1 MNYELLNNV
10 VNYIENNLDEDI
22 DFNELGKISGM
33 NIFILERIF
42 AFLTEITLKEYVKRR
57 RLSKAY
63 EEIKN
68 TDNKIID
75 IAFKYQFNSS
85 TSFNRAFKNLF
96 GLSPSECRKTSNNYR
111 VIPFIKFPYQGE
123 CYNLDY
129 EVKEFNETKLYCYH
143 LKENKHEDLL
153 YKIRCLFS
161 NIKKEDMQN
170 LKNNGLYGIF
180 QNTKNTYEYYLGSC
194 LKNENLKTYTLKK
207 GKYVIFKLNEVN
219 QKNIV
224 DLEKRITA
232 NWFPATNYKQSEN
245 IMIEKYV
252 DDLCYILLRVD

>member
-1 MNYELLNNV
+1 MNYKPLNEAV
-10 VNYIENNLDEDI
+10 QYIENNLDKEI
-22 DFNELGKISGM
+22 DFDKLSKITGM

-42 AFLTEITLKEYVKRR
+42 NFLTGITLKEYIKRR

-96 GLSPSECRKTSNNYR
+96 GLSPSECRKTINNYR
-111 VIPFIKFPYQGE
+111 VVPIIKFPYQGE

-129 EVKEFNETKLYCYH
+129 EVREFDETKLYCYH

-153 YKIRCLFS
+153 YKIRDLFS

-180 QNTKNTYEYYLGSC
+180 QNTKNTYEYYLGS
-194 LKNENLKTYTLKK
+194 LFKK
-207 GKYVIFKLNEVN
+207 
-219 QKNIV
+219 
-224 DLEKRITA
+224 
-232 NWFPATNYKQSEN
+232 
-245 IMIEKYV
+245 
-252 DDLCYILLRVD
+252 

>member
-42 AFLTEITLKEYVKRR
+42 AFLTEITLKEYIKRR

-143 LKENKHEDLL
+143 LKENKHE
-153 YKIRCLFS
+153 
-161 NIKKEDMQN
+161 E
-170 LKNNGLYGIF
+170 
-180 QNTKNTYEYYLGSC
+180 
-194 LKNENLKTYTLKK
+194 
-207 GKYVIFKLNEVN
+207 IFKRSF
-219 QKNIV
+219 I
-224 DLEKRITA
+224 
-232 NWFPATNYKQSEN
+232 
-245 IMIEKYV
+245 
-252 DDLCYILLRVD
+252 